1 MYFIYIIQ
9 SLHNNMYYVGSTAD
23 INARLLKHN
32 SGDVP
37 STRKFRPWKLVWYE
51 SVVSRSDAVKREKQ
65 IKARKSRK
73 YIESLI
79 NRFQK

>member
-1 MYFIYIIQ
+1 MF
-9 SLHNNMYYVGSTAD
+9 YVGSTAD
-23 INARLLKHN
+23 LKARLLKHN

-37 STRKFRPWKLVWYE
+37 STRTFRPWKLVWFE
-51 SVVSRSDAVKREKQ
+51 QAPSRAQAQCREKQ

-79 NRFQK
+79 SNFSQHMI